1 MACIMCPELLEKQ
14 VFHIDV
20 CNRARFF
27 IKEIGTNVG
36 AYSESCGY
44 KFVRKIVAEYIAKRD

>member
-1 MACIMCPELLEKQ
+1 MCPELLEKQ
-14 VFHIDV
+14 VFHVDV